1 MPNFQNRA
9 AFGDIYTLPTSTVD
23 GLANRLYQEQ
33 KLREAKQQ
41 QDIKWMDDM
50 FARNV
55 SGVRDEDIP
64 EIAESYNKWKTAKM
78 NLYRNPKSKNRI
90 QEELAAQRE
99 MANTFQ
105 QIGNSKQMLKSIQD
119 IGKRVAAKPD
129 DHTDDAAS
137 LIAMTNG
144 VPTSKFGTLLRPD
157 PNGDIDPVTGKVKMV
172 SFDPSDY
179 NSYVDRGN
187 VKNWQ
192 PIMKNAI
199 GALKDVTP
207 VSEDYKDDKG
217 LVLGQKVTPIKA
229 TASPT
234 SYMANMSQYVYSG
247 VGRLKHFTNSFKD
260 RYTDENATKIAAE
273 YYDQAKNNPL
283 WKQAW
288 GENGVAIPPEA
299 LANPNTR
306 VLALNSMEYALNN
319 PPQLGTPRNVPN
331 VANVKKSDRNYSEG
345 EFDRRQR
352 IRTRDS
358 LIKIAAN
365 KPGGSGVE
373 TSGNSYDEIG
383 GVEDLVNDK
392 ITISQGMVTDNKTN
406 MPYTGTTPFKR
417 EYLPANVTTALAAGK
432 ISIPR
437 EVTVVVKDGK
447 IEAIRTSNGE
457 ISRQAIEN
465 LQKKVNTEPVKG
477 AQPVYGNPKTKQVE
491 QKPKTG
497 YSRADLKSGGW
508 TDEQIDKAVKAGKIK
523 LN

>member
-1 MPNFQNRA
+1 MAFQNRA
-9 AFGDIYTLPTSTVD
+9 AFGNIYTIPTSTVD
-23 GLANRLYQEQ
+23 NIAKMVYQEQ
-33 KLREAKQQ
+33 KQREQQKLQ
-41 QDIKWMDDM
+41 QDKALDDE
-50 FARNV
+50 FAKNV
-55 SGVRDEDIP
+55 AGVKSADIP
-64 EIAESYNKWKTAKM
+64 EITSAYNEFKQAHI
-78 NLYRNPKSKNRI
+78 NLQKKGQKATP
-90 QEELAAQRE
+90 QDQ
-99 MANTFQ
+99 MDV
-105 QIGNSKQMLKSIQD
+105 MLK
-119 IGKRVAAKPD
+119 KAAVFQAINASKED
-129 DHTDDAAS
+129 KERLKQYAATVKS
-137 LIAMTNG
+137 DTKGIYDPNAPQMVNTWLNT
-144 VPTSKFGTLLRPD
+144 PTSKRNFDEDANLKYKYVMPNIDKEIKNAAGIGKDFELQVGVDEKDPLKDKVEVYRTINPPNVFYNNLFTGLASRSDNKGFTRSVTDNMTDEEKEKLRVAYEAKIQD
-157 PNGDIDPVTGKVKMV
+157 PKFKALYGDVQPFPASAANTELGQAVALKTMEAFVNLPIEKVKDKSV
-172 SFDPSDY
+172 T
-179 NSYVDRGN
+179 NLDR
-187 VKNWQ
+187 
-192 PIMKNAI
+192 
-199 GALKDVTP
+199 
-207 VSEDYKDDKG
+207 
-217 LVLGQKVTPIKA
+217 
-229 TASPT
+229 
-234 SYMANMSQYVYSG
+234 AN
-247 VGRLKHFTNSFKD
+247 KEK
-260 RYTDENATKIAAE
+260 
-273 YYDQAKNNPL
+273 
-283 WKQAW
+283 
-288 GENGVAIPPEA
+288 
-299 LANPNTR
+299 
-306 VLALNSMEYALNN
+306 
-319 PPQLGTPRNVPN
+319 
-331 VANVKKSDRNYSEG
+331 RNYSEG

-491 QKPKTG
+491 QKPKTE